1 MVISLDLGEEMFV
14 HAIVL
19 ALDLYTQTQLQRVD
33 FYIGSASVYTSNP
46 VCPGGPHTVGGNYGA
61 EVWCNQP
68 GRYVTVHADL
78 SPLNGST
85 FEVSICNL
93 GVFGTKYKR
102 DVALPSQIYLK
113 PYQKQY
119 TLKVAHIASTLTIG
133 NTLNIKVK
141 VKDIK
146 SRSR

>member
-68 GRYVTVHADL
+68 GRYVTVLADL
-78 SPLNGST
+78 SSLNGST

-93 GVFGTKYKR
+93 GVFGTKFER
-102 DVALPSQIYLK
+102 DIAPVLRFLVDIGVGARNIAEVASNAPMLFQHSVQ
-113 PYQKQY
+113 
-119 TLKVAHIASTLTIG
+119 V
-133 NTLNIKVK
+133 
-141 VKDIK
+141 
-146 SRSR
+146 RSKYA